1 MRGAVFRVKSASR
14 LLKCTDNDEGAHMES
29 GTEQESVVEQAY
41 EDARSKSNIRIA
53 VAAGGVGTMLEQ
65 FDFAIYGLAAALVFP
80 KVFFPDADPLA
91 GSLMSFAGFAVG
103 FFARPLGGVLF
114 SHFGEKF
121 GRRWVLVTTLIIMGL
136 ATFAIGLVPGY
147 ETIGIVAP
155 ILLFAM
161 RLLQGLGA
169 GAEQSGSSTLL
180 TETVRPGTRGRL
192 SSTVMAGA
200 AAGTVLGTLVFA
212 MLQWFMTEQDFL
224 AWGWRIVFIFSIVI
238 TIGAWFVRRHL
249 VESPVFV
256 ELQESTEDLKKEAA
270 PLKLAVKFGWK
281 RILQTAVMNWGPNTN
296 SYTVQTFFVTFVT
309 TGVLLSGTDEL
320 FPRSAI
326 TDIQLFGAVIGM
338 ISAFAW
344 GFLSDRF
351 GRKPIYLLIAG
362 VGAVLPFAYFNLLE
376 TGVVWLVALAVGLG
390 YIFAAY
396 GNVGVQ
402 TSYFPELFGTRY
414 RYAGVTLAREASS
427 LVGGG
432 IAPLVCSWL
441 LLQFGTWIPLA
452 IYMAFTM
459 LCSFLATIW
468 VPETV
473 DRDLSLSNDAKP
485 GEART
490 ALQE

>member
-1 MRGAVFRVKSASR
+1 MTSETQLGS
-14 LLKCTDNDEGAHMES
+14 T
-29 GTEQESVVEQAY
+29 VEQAY
-41 EDARSKSNIRIA
+41 EQARSKSNIRIA

-80 KVFFPDADPLA
+80 QVFFPEADPLA

-103 FFARPLGGVLF
+103 FFARPLGGVIF
-114 SHFGEKF
+114 SHYGEKF
-121 GRRWVLVTTLIIMGL
+121 GRRWTLVTTLIIMGS
-136 ATFAIGLVPGY
+136 ATFAIGLVPTYGA
-147 ETIGIVAP
+147 IGIAAP
-155 ILLFAM
+155 ILLFSL
-161 RLLQGLGA
+161 RLFQGLGA
-169 GAEQSGSSTLL
+169 GAEQSGSATLL
-180 TETVRPGTRGRL
+180 AETVRPGTRGRL

-212 MLQWFMTEQDFL
+212 MLQWFMTEEAFIS
-224 AWGWRIVFIFSIVI
+224 WGWRVVFIFSIVI
-238 TIGAWFVRRHL
+238 TIGAWIVRRHL
-249 VESPVFV
+249 AESPVFV
-256 ELQESTEDLKKEAA
+256 ELQESTEDLKKDAA
-270 PLKLAVKFGWK
+270 PLSLAVKFGWK
-281 RILQTAVMNWGPNTN
+281 RILQVAVMNWGPNTN

-320 FPRSAI
+320 FPRSTI
-326 TDIQLFGAVIGM
+326 TDIQLVGAVIGM

-362 VGAVLPFAYFNLLE
+362 IGAIMPFVYFNLLE
-376 TGVVWLVALAVGLG
+376 TGIVWLVALAVALG

-414 RYAGVTLAREASS
+414 RYAGVTLAREISS

-432 IAPLVCSWL
+432 VAPLICSWL
-441 LLQFGTWIPLA
+441 LLQFGSWIPLA

-459 LCSFLATIW
+459 LCTFLTSLW

-473 DRDLSLSNDAKP
+473 DRDLSLRNDAVS
-485 GEART
+485 GEAHT
-490 ALQE
+490 A